1 MSQVSKRILPKQ
13 IAESLLQNLWESFAS
28 INNTN
33 EAKIFIEDFL
43 SPTEKVM
50 FAKRIAIAIL
60 LKKNYDFRSISSLL
74 KVSTTTI
81 NNIYKLINLKSKSY
95 NLLVEKY
102 NRKKATK
109 ELFQEL
115 ERYFYRL
122 NPGKHF
128 LEEDAIKAKLG
139 HKRSVF

>member
-1 MSQVSKRILPKQ
+1 MSQVSKRIVPRVIEERLY
-13 IAESLLQNLWESFAS
+13 QNLWESFGS
-28 INNTN
+28 ISNPT
-33 EAKIFIEDFL
+33 EAKLFLQDFL

-95 NLLVEKY
+95 NLLIEKY
-102 NRKKATK
+102 NKKKATK

-128 LEEDAIKAKLG
+128 LEEGAIKAELG
-139 HKRSVF
+139 HKRNVF

>member
-1 MSQVSKRILPKQ
+1 MSQVSKRILPKV
-13 IAESLLQNLWESFAS
+13 IEERLFENLWETFAS

-33 EAKIFIEDFL
+33 QVKLFLQDFL

-74 KVSTTTI
+74 KVSTTTV
-81 NNIYKLINLKSKSY
+81 NNIYKLLNLKSKSY
-95 NLLVEKY
+95 NLLIEKY
-102 NRKKATK
+102 NKRKITK

-128 LEEDAIKAKLG
+128 LEEDAIKARLG
-139 HKRSVF
+139 HRRNMF

>member
-1 MSQVSKRILPKQ
+1 MSQISKRLLPKS
-13 IAESLLQNLWESFAS
+13 IKERLFKNLWESFAS
-28 INNTN
+28 LKNPR
-33 EAKIFIEDFL
+33 EASIFLEDFF

-60 LKKNYDFRSISSLL
+60 IKKGHNFRSVSSFL
-74 KVSTTTI
+74 KVSTTTV
-81 NNIYKLINLKSKSY
+81 NNIYKLLNLSSKSY
-95 NLLVEKY
+95 NLLLDKY
-102 NRKKATK
+102 NKRQTTK

-128 LEEDAIKAKLG
+128 VEESFIKAKLG
-139 HKRSVF
+139 HKKEIV